1 MVVKRT
7 DVYFSRRDQ
16 YPLWYPRVLNNES
29 ALLFVESNPCKS
41 YYASHN
47 VQNI

>member
-29 ALLFVESNPCKS
+29 ALLFVHWRKRVKSMQILLCKP
-41 YYASHN
+41 
-47 VQNI
+47 